1 MTDAVPISLHVAPIA
16 PDGIAEWRA
25 LQAELAGPRRI
36 AWVQSQRR
44 RGIKREVIWLDPGE
58 AMAYYA
64 VDGIDP
70 DRAFFDLDRAD
81 AFEGW
86 LAEHLDR
93 LHPEGIGLVER
104 VFDSAPK
111 PGAWRGLP
119 GR

>member
-1 MTDAVPISLHVAPIA
+1 MIGAVPISLHVAHIA
-16 PDGIAEWRA
+16 PGGTEEWRA
-25 LQAELAGPRRI
+25 LQAELAGARRI

-44 RGIKREVIWLDPGE
+44 RGITREAVWLHGST
-58 AMAYYA
+58 AYYA

-70 DRAFFDLDRAD
+70 DRAFADLDRAD

-93 LHPEGIGLVER
+93 LHPDGIGLGER

-111 PGAWRGLP
+111 PGAWRGLL
-119 GR
+119 RR